1 MEQTEQQAFIREL
14 GDGLILRR
22 STPADAEKLG
32 AFNAMIHSDDG
43 PEKPDDRL
51 AAWTSDLLTRPHPT
65 FGSGDFTIVEEGAT
79 GRIVSSLNLI
89 SQTWAYE
96 GIPFKVGRPE
106 LVGTLPEFRRRR
118 LVGAQFEQVH
128 RWSLERG
135 EVVQAI
141 TGIPYYYRQFEYEMA
156 LELGGGRVTFEPLV
170 PRLKDGGQ
178 EPFLVRPATEADI
191 PFLMGVYAH
200 ACKRSLVTT
209 ARDEAIWRYEL
220 DGRSERN
227 VNRNLVGVILRASD
241 GEPVGYLV
249 HPWFNWNLGAV
260 LFEYELKP
268 GVSWLEVTPSVARYG
283 LRTGAEYA
291 RRDNQPPE
299 TRTGVAFW
307 HGSAHPVYEVWNE
320 RLPRI
325 RPTYAWYVRVPD
337 LPGFL
342 RQIAPA
348 LERRLAGSLIP
359 AYTGSLRLNL
369 YRRGLRLDFEAG
381 ELKVVETYRPEPSDM
396 GEIGLPDL
404 TVLQL
409 VFGYRSIDELRASY
423 ADCYWDNEDAR
434 VLVSALFPKRP
445 SLVTGV
451 A

>member
-1 MEQTEQQAFIREL
+1 MIETNQQTLLRDL

-22 STPADAEKLG
+22 STPLDAEKLG
-32 AFNAMIHSDDG
+32 AFNSMIHSDDG

-51 AAWTSDLLTRPHPT
+51 GAWTSDLLTRPHPT
-65 FGSGDFTIVEEGAT
+65 FGSADFTIVEEQAT

-106 LVGTLPEFRRRR
+106 LVGTLPEFRHRR
-118 LVGAQFEQVH
+118 LVGIQFDEVH

-135 EVVQAI
+135 EVVQGI
-141 TGIPYYYRQFEYEMA
+141 TGIPHYYKRFEYEMG
-156 LELGGGRVTFEPLV
+156 LELGGGRVTFEPII
-170 PRLKDGGQ
+170 PRLKEGAA
-178 EPFLVRPATEADI
+178 EPFAFRPAAEADI
-191 PFLMGVYAH
+191 PFLMDVYAH

-209 ARDEAIWRYEL
+209 VRDEAIWRYDLE
-220 DGRSERN
+220 GKSERN
-227 VNRNLVGVILRASD
+227 VNRNLVCIIERAAD
-241 GEPVGYLV
+241 GEPVGYLA
-249 HPWFNWNLGAV
+249 HPWYNWNLGTV

-268 GVSWLEVTPSVARYG
+268 GISWLEVTPSVARYG

-299 TRTGVAFW
+299 TKTGVAFW
-307 HGSAHPVYEVWNE
+307 HGSAHPAYEVWRE

-342 RQIAPA
+342 RLIAPA
-348 LERRLAGSLIP
+348 LERRLAESLVP
-359 AYTGSLRLNL
+359 GHTGTLRLNL
-369 YRRGLRLDFEAG
+369 YRRGLRLEFEAG
-381 ELKVVETYRPEPSDM
+381 KLKAVDTYQPDPKDM

-409 VFGYRSIDELRASY
+409 VFGHRSIEELRASY

-434 VLVSALFPKRP
+434 VVASALFPKKP

>member
-1 MEQTEQQAFIREL
+1 MIQTNQHTFLRDL

-22 STPADAEKLG
+22 STPLDAEKLG
-32 AFNAMIHSDDG
+32 AFNSMIHSDDG

-51 AAWTSDLLTRPHPT
+51 GAWTSDLLTRPHPT
-65 FGSGDFTIVEEGAT
+65 FGSGDFTIVEEQAT

-106 LVGTLPEFRRRR
+106 LVGTLPEFRHRR
-118 LVGAQFEQVH
+118 LVGIQFEEIH

-135 EVVQAI
+135 EVVQGI
-141 TGIPYYYRQFEYEMA
+141 TGIPHYYKRFEYEMG
-156 LELGGGRVTFEPLV
+156 LELGGGRVTFEPII
-170 PRLKDGGQ
+170 PRLKDGAA
-178 EPFLVRPATEADI
+178 EPFAVRPAAEADI
-191 PFLMGVYAH
+191 PFLMDVYAH

-209 ARDEAIWRYEL
+209 VRDEAIWRYDL
-220 DGRSERN
+220 DGKSERN
-227 VNRNLVGVILRASD
+227 VNRNLVLIIERAAD
-241 GEPVGYLV
+241 GEPVGYLA
-249 HPWFNWNLGAV
+249 HPWYNWNIGVV

-283 LRTGAEYA
+283 LRIGEEYA

-299 TRTGVAFW
+299 MKTGVAFW
-307 HGSAHPVYEVWNE
+307 HGSAHPVYEAWRE
-320 RLPRI
+320 RLPRV
-325 RPTYAWYVRVPD
+325 RPAYAWYVRVPD

-342 RQIAPA
+342 RLIAPA
-348 LERRLAGSLIP
+348 LERRLAESLVP
-359 AYTGSLRLNL
+359 GHTGALRLNL
-369 YRRGLRLDFEAG
+369 YRRGLKLEFEAG
-381 ELKVVETYRPEPSDM
+381 KLKAVDTYGPDPKDM

-409 VFGYRSIDELRASY
+409 VFGHRSIEELRASY

-434 VLVSALFPKRP
+434 VLVSALFPKKP